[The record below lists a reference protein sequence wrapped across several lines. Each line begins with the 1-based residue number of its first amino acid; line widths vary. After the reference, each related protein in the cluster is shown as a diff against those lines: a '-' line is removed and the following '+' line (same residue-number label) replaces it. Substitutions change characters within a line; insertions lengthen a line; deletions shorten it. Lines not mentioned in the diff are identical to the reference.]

1 MTGYAAV
8 RRLLERIDGFIASF
22 ERSGRTPDRWECAHT
37 ISALINLSMNET
49 VMAGWEMDLAET
61 PHELRP
67 PKGVSETSKVF
78 EKCTAADLRV
88 HFRRTRLDLTG

>member
-1 MTGYAAV
+1 
-8 RRLLERIDGFIASF
+8 
-22 ERSGRTPDRWECAHT
+22 
-37 ISALINLSMNET
+37 
-49 VMAGWEMDLAET
+49 MAGWEMDLAET